1 MENIDILNIINSLP
15 KDLKS
20 HFNYRDFN
28 IDNPILTQG
37 NRLDNVYILLDG
49 IVKLCHSDIY
59 NINYLIDI
67 EAAISIFG
75 EIEAL
80 SGNHT
85 LTTVLPLTK
94 CTTLEIPKSIFLKI
108 ITKYPNMSL
117 SINKLF
123 ANRMYESW
131 SREMKNVTLPLKYK
145 VVYFILKIE
154 NKNLNIQIT
163 KKLIVE
169 GVGSNIRSINRV
181 IKELSSLNLINCSGG
196 NITVPSIS
204 ALKRYLDQLI

>member
-1 MENIDILNIINSLP
+1 
-15 KDLKS
+15 
-20 HFNYRDFN
+20 
-28 IDNPILTQG
+28 
-37 NRLDNVYILLDG
+37 
-49 IVKLCHSDIY
+49 
-59 NINYLIDI
+59 
-67 EAAISIFG
+67 
-75 EIEAL
+75 
-80 SGNHT
+80 
-85 LTTVLPLTK
+85 
-94 CTTLEIPKSIFLKI
+94 
-108 ITKYPNMSL
+108 MSL

-154 NKNLNIQIT
+154 NKNLSIQIT

-196 NITVPSIS
+196 TITVPSIS